1 MEKSGKMKT
10 FIDTIKAYQKGI
22 CGLKNM
28 GNTCFLNTAVQCL
41 SNCWELTN
49 YFLREKYKKDIN
61 KKNPL
66 G

>member
-1 MEKSGKMKT
+1 MEKRGKMKT
-10 FIDTIKAYQKGI
+10 FIDNIKAYQKGI

-49 YFLREKYKKDIN
+49 YFLRKK
-61 KKNPL
+61 
-66 G
+66 